1 MTNKLTIMV
10 TDMLTDM
17 LTHMLTDMLTEMLT
31 DMLTMMIRHLAG
43 VKDIAELK
51 HVFRSHDRAEP
62 AY

>member
-1 MTNKLTIMV
+1 MV